1 MIMNVLPIGIQRV
14 SITDSKQ
21 NIVYVVFLRMFL
33 DSNSVLLLFAA
44 HSFSFSVPV
53 LLRVCFVCCCTIISL
68 FFILSCKYPMPMQPR
83 CLNKLAETIF
93 KMNNTSGWARC
104 SILLLCFSLSLSL
117 VFFSKSVESIG
128 VERIVS
134 ARDRCWCQ
142 TFHFIN
148 RYRIN
153 CMQSNTIVPSPVARI
168 QSGSVLTRLMRST
181 ISQTIEFSTGW
192 NKFLVEHGM

>member
-1 MIMNVLPIGIQRV
+1 MNVLPIGIQRV
-14 SITDSKQ
+14 SITDSKR

-44 HSFSFSVPV
+44 RSFFLSLLV
-53 LLRVCFVCCCTIISL
+53 LLRVCFVCCCTIVRL
-68 FFILSCKYPMPMQPR
+68 FFILSCKSSMPMQPR

-93 KMNNTSGWARC
+93 KMNNTSGSARC
-104 SILLLCFSLSLSL
+104 SILLLCFSLFLSACLCLSL
-117 VFFSKSVESIG
+117 VFCSKSVESIG

-153 CMQSNTIVPSPVARI
+153 CMQSNTIVLSPVARI

-181 ISQTIEFSTGW
+181 ISQTIEFSTG
-192 NKFLVEHGM
+192 